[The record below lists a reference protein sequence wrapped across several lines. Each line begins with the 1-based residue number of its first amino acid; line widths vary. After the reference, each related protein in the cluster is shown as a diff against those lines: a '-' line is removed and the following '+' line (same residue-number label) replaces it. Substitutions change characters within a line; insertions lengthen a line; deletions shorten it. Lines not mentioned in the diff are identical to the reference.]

1 MNRFLVQFLVPTF
14 LGPIAI
20 LGIMSKLEIARFGLL
35 ESLGIAFIGAFPGA
49 FLSVY
54 YTAIMELAV
63 SRGLRPGSILGTLLS
78 VVVGTSAGGAT
89 GFLFNVFPLHSGDK
103 MLTLLAPWL
112 VAGALVGAVT
122 GLLVRW
128 CEQRWPVELPP
139 N

>member
-14 LGPIAI
+14 LGPVTI
-20 LGIMSKLEIARFGLL
+20 LGIMSKLAVARFGPL
-35 ESLGIAFIGAFPGA
+35 ESLGIVFIGAFPGA

-63 SRGLRPGSILGTLLS
+63 SRGLRPGSILDTLLS
-78 VVVGTSAGGAT
+78 VVVGMSAGGGT
-89 GFLFNVFPLHSGDK
+89 GFLFNVFPLHAWDK
-103 MLTLLAPWL
+103 MLALLAPWL
-112 VAGALVGAVT
+112 VAGAFVGAVT

-128 CEQRWPVELPP
+128 CEQRWPVELSP